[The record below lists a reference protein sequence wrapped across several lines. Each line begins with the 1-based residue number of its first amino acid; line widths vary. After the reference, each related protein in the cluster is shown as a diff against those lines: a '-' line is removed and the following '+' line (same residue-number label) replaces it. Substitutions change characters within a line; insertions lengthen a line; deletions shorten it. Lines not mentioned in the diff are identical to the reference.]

1 MWLMH
6 VSLLHGWLPPSVTA
20 LAFGLLIVG
29 VAWWRRAAWHWAVV
43 AIVALGLT
51 WGINHWIDLPSK
63 VGSDYPRSF
72 VVWAALPLFALG
84 AALWQWPRVV
94 WWRRGVAFVAVPLL
108 AAFAG
113 LQIDAHYGY
122 LPTVGDL
129 VGAPLPGQV
138 NAAVIDRGPGARRF
152 YRGRPVAA
160 FEFRTGDIAGFVIP
174 GPVSH
179 FHGRPGFVWV
189 PPWYFTHP
197 TARLPVLM
205 LLSGTPG
212 TTADWLRTG
221 GALSVAATYAQQHN
235 GYAPIMVFP
244 DANGS
249 DFGDTE
255 CVNGPRGRAETYLT
269 VDVPNFMHTHF
280 NAPLDPQRWAVA
292 GMSEGG
298 TCALELATRN
308 PDRFGTFADFS
319 GDGSP
324 TIGTLQRTIRNLY
337 GGSYNAMLAHDPLHW
352 FRLDTSEGLAGD
364 LAVGSHDNYYLRV
377 NHRLALLAHRDKLPI
392 VLDIIHGGGHNFP
405 TWFRSLSDAFPW
417 IVQRLHQPTTRA

>member
-1 MWLMH
+1 MH
-6 VSLLHGWLPPSVTA
+6 ISLLRGWLPLSVTA
-20 LAFGLLIVG
+20 LAFGLLVFG
-29 VAWWRRAAWHWAVV
+29 VAWRRRPAWHWGAVAV
-43 AIVALGLT
+43 AALCLT
-51 WGINHWIDLPSK
+51 WGINHWIDLPAL

-84 AALWQWPRVV
+84 AASWQWPRVA
-94 WWRRGVAFVAVPLL
+94 WWRRSVALTAVLLL

-138 NAAVIDRGPGARRF
+138 NPAVIDRGAGARRT
-152 YRGRPVAA
+152 YGGRPVQAYA
-160 FEFRTGDIAGFVIP
+160 YRTGDVAGFIIP
-174 GPVSH
+174 GRISH
-179 FHGRPGFVWV
+179 FHARLGFVWV
-189 PPWYFTHP
+189 PPWYFAH
-197 TARLPVLM
+197 ANAHLPVLM

-221 GALSVAATYAQQHN
+221 GALSVAAAYAQQHN

-269 VDVPNFMHTHF
+269 VDVPNFMHVHF

-298 TCALELATRN
+298 TCALELAARN
-308 PDRFGTFADFS
+308 PDRFDTFADFS

-324 TIGTLQRTIRNLY
+324 TIGTLQRTIRTLY
-337 GGSYNAMLAHDPLHW
+337 GGSYRAMLAHNPAHW

-364 LAVGSHDNYYLRV
+364 LAVGSHDHYYV
-377 NHRLALLAHRDKLPI
+377 GVDERLAVVARSDKLPMR
-392 VLDIIHGGGHNFP
+392 LDIIHGGGHNFP
-405 TWFRSLSDAFPW
+405 TWFRSLADAFPW
-417 IVQRLHQPTTRA
+417 IVRRLNGHTIRA